1 LPAYSSRPYEGND
14 LPRLITFAQRLVAAR
29 LPLHAYYHPGDFVW
43 QLYAFDQS
51 DDARLWTG
59 PPDGALAACAIF
71 EPPLTFQFAIEPS
84 LTHDDALGADVIAWA
99 EERRASVRDQSNVP
113 LAYQGL
119 GDSTLSTWAFDSDPD
134 RMALLE
140 RHGYR
145 QGDAGGVR
153 FARDL
158 TDPLPA
164 VDLPRGA
171 RFRRMTEADAEARA
185 ELHRDAWSV
194 WGESKFSAALY
205 RRLRSAHLYDP
216 DLDVVV
222 EHERRIASYC
232 VCWLD
237 TANGVGYF
245 EPVGTRP
252 SATGHGLGR
261 AVIREG
267 MRRLRE
273 KGMRTAFVATA
284 AVNKPAAALYQSAG
298 LSVVD
303 REHFYVKPINTANA
317 AAEPAHHAP

>member
-1 LPAYSSRPYEGND
+1 VPAYTSRPYEGSD
-14 LPRLITFAQRLVAAR
+14 LPRLITVAQRLIAAR
-29 LPLHAYYHPGDFVW
+29 LPLHAYYHLGDFVW
-43 QLYAFDQS
+43 QLYALDRS
-51 DDARLWTG
+51 DDVRVWSSAAG
-59 PPDGALAACAIF
+59 GAVLACAIF
-71 EPPLTFQFAIEPS
+71 EPPLTFQFTIEPS
-84 LTHDDALGADVIAWA
+84 VAHDDSLGTEVIEWV
-99 EERRASVRDQSNVP
+99 EGRRASLRDSHNIP

-119 GDSTLSTWAFDSDPD
+119 PGNGLSTWAFDSDAA
-134 RMALLE
+134 RIALLE
-140 RHGYR
+140 RHGYKR
-145 QGDAGGVR
+145 GDAGGVR
-153 FARDL
+153 FARNL

-205 RRLRSAHLYDP
+205 RRLRNAPLYDP

-222 EHERRIASYC
+222 EYERRIASYC

-252 SATGHGLGR
+252 SATGLGLGR

-284 AVNKPAAALYQSAG
+284 AVNLPAAALYQSAG
-298 LSVVD
+298 FSIVD
-303 REHFYVKPINTANA
+303 REHFYVKRIITLPA
-317 AAEPAHHAP
+317 AADPAP